1 MADGTVEGTPGEAV
15 LTNGDVTGVVAEA
28 KVTREQV
35 RAKNKETLLEIIDN
49 TNLSDEQK
57 QDRKSVV

>member
-15 LTNGDVTGVVAEA
+15 LTNGDVTGVVAEE

-49 TNLSDEQK
+49 AN
-57 QDRKSVV
+57 